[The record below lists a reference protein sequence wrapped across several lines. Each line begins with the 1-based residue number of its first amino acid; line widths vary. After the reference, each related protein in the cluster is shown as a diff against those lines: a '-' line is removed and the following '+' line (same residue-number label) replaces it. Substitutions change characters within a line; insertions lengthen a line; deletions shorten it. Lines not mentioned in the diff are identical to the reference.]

1 MDIGGLIKMARAR
14 VQIKS
19 EIIDGLEK
27 MPMTTHGVSR
37 HVNTHYN
44 TAQDRLKEL
53 KEDGVVV
60 KDGEK
65 WRLNK

>member
-1 MDIGGLIKMARAR
+1 MARSR
-14 VQIKS
+14 VRIKS
-19 EIIDGLEK
+19 EIIDGLNK

-37 HVNTHYN
+37 YVNSHYD
-44 TAQDRLKEL
+44 TAKDRLEEL

-60 KDGEK
+60 RDGEK

>member
-1 MDIGGLIKMARAR
+1 MSRSK

-37 HVNTHYN
+37 YVNCHYN
-44 TAQDRLKEL
+44 TAKDRLVEL
-53 KEDGVVV
+53 EKDNVTE
-60 KDGEK
+60 KDGDK
-65 WRLNK
+65 WVLKD

>member
-1 MDIGGLIKMARAR
+1 MGRSK
-14 VQIKS
+14 VKIKS

-37 HVNTHYN
+37 YVNCHYN
-44 TAQDRLKEL
+44 TAKNRLEEL
-53 KEDGVVV
+53 DEDGVIR

-65 WRLNK
+65 WITI

>member
-1 MDIGGLIKMARAR
+1 MARSK

-37 HVNTHYN
+37 FVNCHYN
-44 TAQDRLKEL
+44 TAQTRLNEL
-53 KEDGVVV
+53 KEDGVII
-60 KDGEK
+60 KDNDK

>member
-1 MDIGGLIKMARAR
+1 MARAK

-37 HVNTHYN
+37 HVKTHYN
-44 TAQDRLKEL
+44 TAKDRLEEL